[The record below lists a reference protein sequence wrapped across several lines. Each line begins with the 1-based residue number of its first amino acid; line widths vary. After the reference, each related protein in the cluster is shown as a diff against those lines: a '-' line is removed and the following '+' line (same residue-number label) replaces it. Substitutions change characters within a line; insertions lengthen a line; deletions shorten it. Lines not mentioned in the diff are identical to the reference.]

1 MASLIDGTKTA
12 ATIRQELAV
21 KVTEMKETL
30 GVTPGLAVV
39 LVGERRDSKAYV
51 GAKKKA
57 CAEIGVA
64 SFGFDYPGDVE
75 QAVIIDKVMELNAD
89 PSVHGILSFRVIL
102 VVNTKVDDNS
112 FYFSV

>member
-12 ATIRQELAV
+12 ATIRQELAAQV
-21 KVTEMKETL
+21 IQLKEAY
-30 GVTPGLAVV
+30 GVTPGLAVI

-57 CAEIGVA
+57 CAEIGMA

-75 QAVIIDKVMELNAD
+75 QSVLIAKIQELNAD
-89 PSVHGILSFRVIL
+89 PL
-102 VVNTKVDDNS
+102 VNGNS
-112 FYFSV
+112 ETISQKNV